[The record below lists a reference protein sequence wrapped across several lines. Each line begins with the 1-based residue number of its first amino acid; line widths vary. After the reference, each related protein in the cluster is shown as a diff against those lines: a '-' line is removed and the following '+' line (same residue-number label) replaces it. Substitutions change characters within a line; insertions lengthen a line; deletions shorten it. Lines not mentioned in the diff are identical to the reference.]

1 MTQGQSQEP
10 IIQVRD
16 VVTRFGPRL
25 IHDRISLDIHRGD
38 ITAVVGGSGSGKST
52 LLREIVMLHQP
63 TEGSIKVFGEE
74 VSRLTDLQALPL
86 RKRIGVMFQY
96 GALFGDMSVLENVGV
111 PLREHTELSDELI
124 DEVSLMKIRLAG
136 LDPAVAPLSPSQ
148 LSGGMRKRAA
158 MARAIALD
166 PELLF
171 LDEPSSGLDPVSAD
185 ALDDLIL
192 QLKQLLGLTVVFVT
206 HDMDSL
212 WRVADRVVLIG
223 DQSILGIGPMAEL
236 AESDDPRVQTFFQGP
251 RGRNAA
257 RANDAAELP
266 DAEGSIHA

>member
-1 MTQGQSQEP
+1 MSAADP
-10 IIQVRD
+10 VIQVRD

-25 IHDRISLDIHRGD
+25 IHDRINLDINRGE
-38 ITAVVGGSGSGKST
+38 ITAIVGGSGSGKST

-63 TEGSIKVFGEE
+63 TAGSIRVFDQE
-74 VSRLTDLQALPL
+74 VSRLSDLQALPL
-86 RKRIGVMFQY
+86 RRRIGVMFQY

-124 DEVSLMKIRLAG
+124 DEVSIMKIELAG
-136 LDPAVAPLSPSQ
+136 LDASVAPLSPSQ

-185 ALDDLIL
+185 ALDDLVL
-192 QLKQLLGLTVVFVT
+192 KLKQLLGLTIVFVT

-212 WRVADRVVLIG
+212 WRVADRVILLG
-223 DQSILGIGPMAEL
+223 KQRILGMGSMQSL
-236 AESDDPRVQTFFQGP
+236 ASSDDPDVQAFFQGP
-251 RGRNAA
+251 RGRRSAGAHTDNA
-257 RANDAAELP
+257 P
-266 DAEGSIHA
+266 DLAGGGS